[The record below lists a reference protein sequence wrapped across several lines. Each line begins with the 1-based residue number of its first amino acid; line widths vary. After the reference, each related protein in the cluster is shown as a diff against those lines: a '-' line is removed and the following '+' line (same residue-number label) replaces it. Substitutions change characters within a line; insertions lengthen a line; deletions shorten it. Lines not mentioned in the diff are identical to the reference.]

1 MHDKTELNLVEWTIP
16 DYIDDSLRQFNHK
29 FNDLFD
35 FLIPISYRK
44 GKWIF
49 YEYFFKIDKEK
60 LQTLYIMIK
69 TLIQSSMMKILP
81 LLWKQSKDR
90 QSVEFLKKT
99 MSTLE
104 KKLKYLEN
112 STFSSQINQVK
123 IITRSNIKSRYV
135 LPWKINVFAN
145 SNYKHLQFQTH
156 LKRFLP
162 VSWTKTWRKNFSFN
176 RTT

>member
-1 MHDKTELNLVEWTIP
+1 MHDKTVLNLVEWTIP

-90 QSVEFLKKT
+90 QSVEFLKKAIF
-99 MSTLE
+99 TLE
-104 KKLKYLEN
+104 
-112 STFSSQINQVK
+112 
-123 IITRSNIKSRYV
+123 
-135 LPWKINVFAN
+135 
-145 SNYKHLQFQTH
+145 
-156 LKRFLP
+156 
-162 VSWTKTWRKNFSFN
+162 
-176 RTT
+176 